1 MGNKAM
7 NDFCSYCIEEK
18 NLSDVVV
25 EVRMSVGGM
34 YFH

>member
-7 NDFCSYCIEEK
+7 NDFRSLSIEEK
-18 NLSDVVV
+18 NLSEVVV